1 MFVSVLGLGV
11 EGEAAVR
18 SFLKYGHKVYASDLN
33 KDLKIDITDSNLEL
47 ELGSHDFDKIL
58 SSDGVSLSP
67 SLFHLDITRKI
78 IDNGLFIS
86 DILDKHKSVKTIAV
100 TGTNGK
106 TTTTHMIYKIL
117 TDAGYNVAVGGNGGG
132 GFTGYNDLLLEAN
145 SSDFDYLLV
154 EVCDMTLSFSSYF
167 FDIDYVVVTNI
178 GYDHLDIHKSI
189 ENYTEEIRTFIDS
202 KVAVLNSND
211 ENLMK
216 IKTDSSVLFDKYEGN
231 LNLFGEFNYK
241 NADAAYK
248 LASELGI
255 SDESIFKS
263 LESFEAVGGRTVEFN
278 FDGHRVISGK
288 TDNIDALKAVLEE
301 ERFETVIFGTARRG
315 EDCRFTMLDYLV
327 EYNPKNLYIFKGLC
341 DDLCDEYYNQL
352 KSLGFENNI
361 EIIAIEDIPALI
373 SKSSDEALFIGGN
386 GQEVL
391 TDLNKSLKN

>member
-1 MFVSVLGLGV
+1 MFVSVVGLGV
-11 EGEAAVR
+11 EGEAATR
-18 SFLKYGHKVYASDLN
+18 SFLNYGHTVYASDLN
-33 KDLKIDITDSNLEL
+33 KDLKIDIDDSNLEL
-47 ELGSHDFDKIL
+47 ELGRHDFQKIL
-58 SSDGVSLSP
+58 NSEGVCIAP
-67 SLFHLDITRKI
+67 SLFHLDITSKV
-78 IDNGLFIS
+78 IDKGLFIS
-86 DILDKHKSVKTIAV
+86 DVLNKHKSVKTIAV

-117 TDAGYNVAVGGNGGG
+117 TDAGYKVAVGGNGGG
-132 GFTGYNDLLLEAN
+132 GFKGYNDLLLEVN
-145 SSDFDYLLV
+145 SDDFDYLLV
-154 EVCDMTLSFSSYF
+154 EVCDMTLAFCNYF

-189 ENYTEEIRTFIDS
+189 ENYTEEIRTFTDS
-202 KVAVLNSND
+202 KVAVLNSDD

-216 IKTDSSVLFDKYEGN
+216 VKSDSSILFDKYEGN

-248 LASELGI
+248 LALELGI
-255 SDESIFKS
+255 GQESISKS

-278 FDGHRVISGK
+278 YENHRVISGK

-315 EDCRFTMLDYLV
+315 EDCRFTMLNYLV
-327 EYNPKNLYIFKGLC
+327 EYNPENLYIFKGLC
-341 DDLCDEYYNQL
+341 DDLCEEYYNQL
-352 KSLGFENNI
+352 KSLGFKNNL

-373 SKSSDEALFIGGN
+373 GKSSDEAVFIGGN